1 MKISSNLLGAM
12 VLCATLGAVTSSCTT
27 TKVQTDDIKNSE
39 KGGAVNEGLSGK
51 IHNLFSPRPDPC
63 PTCGM
68 G

>member
-27 TKVQTDDIKNSE
+27 TKIQTRGGENSE
-39 KGGAVNEGLSGK
+39 NGGAVNDGLGGK

>member
-12 VLCATLGAVTSSCTT
+12 VLCATLGAATSSCTT

-39 KGGAVNEGLSGK
+39 NGGAVNEGLGGK
-51 IHNLFSPRPDPC
+51 IRNLFCPSPDPC